1 MILFFDCNVYRG
13 VKMKDKTSVN
23 RKSNTGA
30 VERQTKVHDKEGD
43 IMAIATRDVVS
54 IPPSKS
60 IKDTAKVMMEHEFRR
75 LPITDPG
82 SGKLLGI
89 VTVMDILDFFGGGKK
104 FNIIEKKYEDNFL
117 AAINEPVKEIMT
129 RDLITLSNKA
139 SIAETIEAMLAN
151 QLGALPLVDADGKLA
166 GIVTERDI
174 ALSLAGVAGKDIVQ
188 DFMSPKVFTTTP
200 GTPLEGACK
209 IMVRN
214 GLRRIPIIGGEADI
228 SKAAKKLLG
237 ILTSTDV
244 IRFLN
249 AKELFDNL
257 NSNLA
262 SEVLEQTKISDI
274 MAKEPVTVEPTMSI
288 GDLCELFSEKNIGGV
303 PVVKDDE
310 VIGIITERDI
320 LNAVKR
326 Y

>member
-1 MILFFDCNVYRG
+1 
-13 VKMKDKTSVN
+13 MKDKTSIN

-30 VERQTKVHDKEGD
+30 VEHETKVHDREGD
-43 IMAIATRDVVS
+43 IMAIASKDVVS
-54 IPPSKS
+54 IPPTKS

-117 AAINEPVKEIMT
+117 AAINEPVREIMT
-129 RDLITLSNKA
+129 RDLITLSTKA
-139 SIAETIEAMLAN
+139 SIGETIETMMSH
-151 QLGALPLVDADGKLA
+151 QLGAIPLVDADYNLA
-166 GIVTERDI
+166 AIVTERDI
-174 ALSLAGVAGKDIVQ
+174 ALSLAGMAGKETVQ
-188 DFMSPKVFTTTP
+188 DYMSAKVFTTTP

-214 GLRRIPIIGGEADI
+214 GLRRIPVIGGEADI

-249 AKELFDNL
+249 AKELFDHL

-262 SEVLEQTKISDI
+262 TDVLKTNISEI
-274 MAKEPVTVEPTMSI
+274 MVKEPITIPPTTTI
-288 GDLCELFSEKNIGGV
+288 GELCEIFAERNIGGV
-303 PVVKDDE
+303 PVVKDDR
-310 VIGIITERDI
+310 VVGIITERDV
-320 LNAVKR
+320 LRAVKR
-326 Y
+326 I

>member
-1 MILFFDCNVYRG
+1 
-13 VKMKDKTSVN
+13 MKDKTSIN

-30 VERQTKVHDKEGD
+30 IERETKVHDKEGD
-43 IMAIATRDVVS
+43 IMAIASRDVIS

-60 IKDTAKVMMEHEFRR
+60 IKDTAKVMMEHHFRR
-75 LPITDPG
+75 LPISDPG

-104 FNIIEKKYEDNFL
+104 FNIIEKKYQDNFL
-117 AAINEPVKEIMT
+117 AAINEPIKEIMT
-129 RDLITLSNKA
+129 RDLITESNKS
-139 SIAETIEAMLAN
+139 SIGQTIETMLKY
-151 QLGALPLVDADGKLA
+151 QLGAIPIVDADEKLA

-174 ALSLAGVAGKDIVQ
+174 ALSLAGSVGKDTVQ
-188 DFMSPKVFTTTP
+188 DYMSTKVFTTTP

-214 GLRRIPIIGGEADI
+214 GLRRIPIVGGEADI

-244 IRFLN
+244 IRYLN
-249 AKELFDNL
+249 AKDLFTHL

-262 SEVLEQTKISDI
+262 SDVLETKISEI
-274 MAKEPVTVEPTMSI
+274 MVDEPIIVEPEMGI
-288 GDLCELFSEKNIGGV
+288 GDLCDLFEEKNIGGV
-303 PVVKDDE
+303 PVVSNGE
-310 VIGIITERDI
+310 VVGIITERDI

>member
-1 MILFFDCNVYRG
+1 
-13 VKMKDKTSVN
+13 MKDKTSVN

-30 VERQTKVHDKEGD
+30 VERETRVHDKEGD
-43 IMAIATRDVVS
+43 IMAIASREVIS

-82 SGKLLGI
+82 SGKILGI

-104 FNIIEKKYEDNFL
+104 FNIIEKKYQDNFL

-129 RDLITLSNKA
+129 RDIITLSNKA
-139 SIAETIEAMLAN
+139 SIAETIETMLSN
-151 QLGALPLVDADGKLA
+151 QLGAIPLVDADGKLA

-174 ALSLAGVAGKDIVQ
+174 ALSLAGVAGKDTVQ
-188 DFMSPKVFTTTP
+188 DYMSPKVFTTTP

-214 GLRRIPIIGGEADI
+214 GLRRIPIVGGEADI

-262 SEVLEQTKISDI
+262 TDVLEQTKISDI
-274 MAKEPVTVEPTMSI
+274 MAKDPITVEPTMTI
-288 GDLCELFSEKNIGGV
+288 GELCEVFADKNIGGV
-303 PVVKDDE
+303 PVVKDDN
-310 VIGIITERDI
+310 VLGIITERDI

>member
-1 MILFFDCNVYRG
+1 
-13 VKMKDKTSVN
+13 MKDKTAVN

-30 VERQTKVHDKEGD
+30 VEHESKVHDREGD
-43 IMAIATRDVVS
+43 IMTIASREVIS

-104 FNIIEKKYEDNFL
+104 FNIIEKKYADNFL

-129 RDLITLSNKA
+129 RDLITVSNKS
-139 SIAETIEAMLAN
+139 SIGETIEVMLSN
-151 QLGALPLVDADGKLA
+151 QLGAIPIVDNEQKLA
-166 GIVTERDI
+166 GIITERDI
-174 ALSLAGVAGKDIVQ
+174 ALSLAGSVGKDTVQ
-188 DFMSPKVFTTTP
+188 DYMSPKVFTTTP
-200 GTPLEGACK
+200 GTPLESACK

-214 GLRRIPIIGGEADI
+214 GLRRIPIVGGEADI
-228 SKAAKKLLG
+228 SKATKKLLG

-244 IRFLN
+244 IRYLN
-249 AKELFDNL
+249 AKDLFTHL

-262 SEVLEQTKISDI
+262 TEVLKTTISEI
-274 MAKEPVTVEPTMSI
+274 MAKDPITVEPTMKI
-288 GDLCELFSEKNIGGV
+288 GDLCELFAEKNIGGV
-303 PVVKDDE
+303 PVLKDND
-310 VIGIITERDI
+310 VVGIITERDI

>member
-1 MILFFDCNVYRG
+1 
-13 VKMKDKTSVN
+13 
-23 RKSNTGA
+23 
-30 VERQTKVHDKEGD
+30 
-43 IMAIATRDVVS
+43 
-54 IPPSKS
+54 
-60 IKDTAKVMMEHEFRR
+60 MEHEFRR

-129 RDLITLSNKA
+129 RDLITLSTKA
-139 SIAETIEAMLAN
+139 SIAETIDAMLSN
-151 QLGALPLVDADGKLA
+151 QLGAIPLIDADEKLA

-174 ALSLAGVAGKDIVQ
+174 ALSLAGMAGKDTVQ
-188 DFMSPKVFTTTP
+188 DYMSTKVFTTTP

-214 GLRRIPIIGGEADI
+214 SLRRIPIVGGEADI

-244 IRFLN
+244 IRYLN

-262 SEVLEQTKISDI
+262 TDVLKTVISDI
-274 MAKEPVTVEPTMSI
+274 MVKEPVTVEPTMTI
-288 GDLCELFSEKNIGGV
+288 GELCELFAEKNIGGV
-303 PVVKDDE
+303 PVVKDDK
-310 VIGIITERDI
+310 VMGIITERDI

>member
-1 MILFFDCNVYRG
+1 
-13 VKMKDKTSVN
+13 MKDKTSIN

-30 VERQTKVHDKEGD
+30 VEHETRVHDREGD
-43 IMAIATRDVVS
+43 IMAIASKDVIS

-82 SGKLLGI
+82 SGKVLGI

-104 FNIIEKKYEDNFL
+104 FNIIEKKYQDNFL
-117 AAINEPVKEIMT
+117 AAINEPVREIMS
-129 RDLITLSNKA
+129 RGVVTLSNKA
-139 SIAETIEAMLAN
+139 SIGETIEVMSSN
-151 QLGALPLVDADGKLA
+151 HVGAIPLVDNDNKLV

-174 ALSLAGVAGKDIVQ
+174 VLSLSGVISKETVGDY
-188 DFMSPKVFTTTP
+188 MSHKVFTTTP
-200 GTPLEGACK
+200 GTPLESACK

-228 SKAAKKLLG
+228 SKASKKLLG

-249 AKELFDNL
+249 AKELFDKL

-262 SEVLEQTKISDI
+262 TDVLKTQISDI
-274 MAKEPVTVEPTMSI
+274 MAKEPITVSQDMGI
-288 GDLCELFSEKNIGGV
+288 GDLCTLFAEKNIGGV

-320 LNAVKR
+320 LRAVKR

>member
-1 MILFFDCNVYRG
+1 
-13 VKMKDKTSVN
+13 MKDKTSIN

-30 VERQTKVHDKEGD
+30 IERETKVHDKEGD

-60 IKDTAKVMMEHEFRR
+60 IKDTAKIMMEHEFRR

-89 VTVMDILDFFGGGKK
+89 VTVMDIIDFFGGGKK

-117 AAINEPVKEIMT
+117 AAINEPVREIMT
-129 RDLITLSNKA
+129 RDVISLSSKA
-139 SIAETIEAMLAN
+139 SIAETIEVMLDN
-151 QLGALPLVDADGKLA
+151 QLGAIPLVDGDDKLA

-174 ALSLAGVAGKDIVQ
+174 ALSLAGVAGKETVQ
-188 DFMSPKVFTTTP
+188 DYMSPKVFNTTP

-214 GLRRIPIIGGEADI
+214 GLRRIPIVGGEADI

-262 SEVLEQTKISDI
+262 TDVLQTNVSEI
-274 MAKEPVTVEPTMSI
+274 MVKEPITIGPTMTI
-288 GDLCELFSEKNIGGV
+288 GELCELFAEKNIGGV
-303 PVVKDDE
+303 PIVKNDN
-310 VIGIITERDI
+310 VIGIITERDV

>member
-1 MILFFDCNVYRG
+1 
-13 VKMKDKTSVN
+13 MKDKTSIN

-30 VERQTKVHDKEGD
+30 VEHETKVHDREGD
-43 IMAIATRDVVS
+43 IMAIATKDVVS
-54 IPPSKS
+54 IPPTKS

-117 AAINEPVKEIMT
+117 AAINEPVREIMT
-129 RDLITLSNKA
+129 RDLITLSTKA
-139 SIAETIEAMLAN
+139 SIGETIETMMSH
-151 QLGALPLVDADGKLA
+151 QLGAIPLVDADYNLA
-166 GIVTERDI
+166 AIVTERDI
-174 ALSLAGVAGKDIVQ
+174 ALSLAGMAGKETVQ
-188 DFMSPKVFTTTP
+188 DYMSTKVFSTTP

-214 GLRRIPIIGGEADI
+214 GLRRIPVIGGEADI

-249 AKELFDNL
+249 AKELFDHL

-262 SEVLEQTKISDI
+262 TDVLKTNISEI
-274 MAKEPVTVEPTMSI
+274 MVKDPITIPPTTTI
-288 GDLCELFSEKNIGGV
+288 GELCELFAEKNIGGV
-303 PVVKDDE
+303 PVVKDDR
-310 VIGIITERDI
+310 VVGIITERDV
-320 LNAVKR
+320 LRAVKR
-326 Y
+326 V

>member
-1 MILFFDCNVYRG
+1 
-13 VKMKDKTSVN
+13 MKDKTSIN

-30 VERQTKVHDKEGD
+30 IERETKVHDKEGD

-60 IKDTAKVMMEHEFRR
+60 IKDTAKIMMEHEFRR

-117 AAINEPVKEIMT
+117 AAINEPVREIMT
-129 RDLITLSNKA
+129 RDLITLSTKA
-139 SIAETIEAMLAN
+139 SIGETIETMMSH
-151 QLGALPLVDADGKLA
+151 QLGAIPLVDADYNLA
-166 GIVTERDI
+166 AIVTERDI
-174 ALSLAGVAGKDIVQ
+174 ALSLAGMAGKETVQ
-188 DFMSPKVFTTTP
+188 DYMSAKVFTTTP

-214 GLRRIPIIGGEADI
+214 GLRRIPVIGGEADI

-249 AKELFDNL
+249 AKELFDHL

-262 SEVLEQTKISDI
+262 TDVLKTNISEI
-274 MAKEPVTVEPTMSI
+274 MVKEPITIPPTTTI
-288 GDLCELFSEKNIGGV
+288 GELCEIFAEKNIGGV
-303 PVVKDDE
+303 PVLKDDR
-310 VIGIITERDI
+310 VVGIITERDV
-320 LNAVKR
+320 LRAVKR
-326 Y
+326 I

>member
-1 MILFFDCNVYRG
+1 
-13 VKMKDKTSVN
+13 MKDKTSIN

-30 VERQTKVHDKEGD
+30 VERETKVHDKEGD
-43 IMAIATRDVVS
+43 IMAIASRDVIS
-54 IPPSKS
+54 IPPTKP

-117 AAINEPVKEIMT
+117 AAINEPIKEIMT

-139 SIAETIEAMLAN
+139 SIGETIKTMLDN
-151 QLGALPLVDADGKLA
+151 QLGAIPLVDADGKLA

-174 ALSLAGVAGKDIVQ
+174 ALSLAGMAGKETVQ
-188 DFMSPKVFTTTP
+188 DYMSPKVFNTTP
-200 GTPLEGACK
+200 GTPLGDACK

-214 GLRRIPIIGGEADI
+214 GLRRIPVIGGEADI

-237 ILTSTDV
+237 IITSTDV
-244 IRFLN
+244 IRYLN

-262 SEVLEQTKISDI
+262 TDVLKTTIADI
-274 MAKEPVTVEPTMSI
+274 MVKEPVTVEPTMTI
-288 GDLCELFSEKNIGGV
+288 GELCELFSEKNIGGV
-303 PVVKDDE
+303 PVVKDDK
-310 VIGIITERDI
+310 VMGIITERDI

-326 Y
+326 I

>member
-1 MILFFDCNVYRG
+1 
-13 VKMKDKTSVN
+13 MKDKTSIN

-30 VERQTKVHDKEGD
+30 VERETKIHDKEGD

-117 AAINEPVKEIMT
+117 AAINEPVREIMT
-129 RDLITLSNKA
+129 RDLITLSTKA
-139 SIAETIEAMLAN
+139 SIGETIETMMSH
-151 QLGALPLVDADGKLA
+151 QLGAIPLVDADYNLA
-166 GIVTERDI
+166 AIVTERDI
-174 ALSLAGVAGKDIVQ
+174 ALSLAGMAGKETVQ
-188 DFMSPKVFTTTP
+188 DYMSAKVFTTTP

-214 GLRRIPIIGGEADI
+214 GLRRIPVIGGEADI

-249 AKELFDNL
+249 AKELFDHL

-262 SEVLEQTKISDI
+262 TDVLKTNISEI
-274 MAKEPVTVEPTMSI
+274 MVKEPITIPPTTTI
-288 GDLCELFSEKNIGGV
+288 GELCEIFAEKNIGGV
-303 PVVKDDE
+303 PVLKDDR
-310 VIGIITERDI
+310 VVGIITERDV
-320 LNAVKR
+320 LRAVKR
-326 Y
+326 I

>member
-1 MILFFDCNVYRG
+1 
-13 VKMKDKTSVN
+13 MKDKTSIN

-30 VERQTKVHDKEGD
+30 VEHETKVHDREGD
-43 IMAIATRDVVS
+43 IMAMATKDVVS
-54 IPPSKS
+54 IPPTKS

-129 RDLITLSNKA
+129 RDLITLSHKA
-139 SIAETIEAMLAN
+139 SIGETIKTMLDN
-151 QLGALPLVDADGKLA
+151 QLGAIPLIDADGKLA

-174 ALSLAGVAGKDIVQ
+174 ALSLAGMAGKETVQ
-188 DFMSPKVFTTTP
+188 DYMSPKVFTTTP
-200 GTPLEGACK
+200 GTPLESACK

-214 GLRRIPIIGGEADI
+214 GLRRIPIVGGEADI

-244 IRFLN
+244 IKFLN
-249 AKELFDNL
+249 AKELFDHL

-262 SEVLEQTKISDI
+262 TDVLKTNVSEI
-274 MAKEPVTVEPTMSI
+274 MAKEPITVEPSLTI
-288 GDLCELFSEKNIGGV
+288 GELCELFAEKNIGGV
-303 PVVKDDE
+303 PIVKDDE
-310 VIGIITERDI
+310 VVGIITERDI

-326 Y
+326 L

>member
-1 MILFFDCNVYRG
+1 
-13 VKMKDKTSVN
+13 
-23 RKSNTGA
+23 
-30 VERQTKVHDKEGD
+30 
-43 IMAIATRDVVS
+43 MAIGTRDVVS

-139 SIAETIEAMLAN
+139 SIAETIETMLSN
-151 QLGALPLVDADGKLA
+151 QLGAIPLIDGDEKLA

-174 ALSLAGVAGKDIVQ
+174 ALSLAGIAGKETVQ
-188 DFMSPKVFTTTP
+188 DYMSPKVFNTTP

-214 GLRRIPIIGGEADI
+214 GLRRIPIVGGEADI

-249 AKELFDNL
+249 AKELFDHL

-262 SEVLEQTKISDI
+262 TDVLKTVVSDI
-274 MAKEPVTVEPTMSI
+274 MVENPITVEPTMTI
-288 GDLCELFSEKNIGGV
+288 GELCELFAEKNIGGV

-310 VIGIITERDI
+310 IIGIITERDV

>member
-1 MILFFDCNVYRG
+1 
-13 VKMKDKTSVN
+13 MKDKTSIN

-30 VERQTKVHDKEGD
+30 IEHETKVHDREGD

-60 IKDTAKVMMEHEFRR
+60 IKDTAKIMMEHEFRR

-117 AAINEPVKEIMT
+117 AAINEPVREIMT
-129 RDLITLSNKA
+129 RDVISLSSKA
-139 SIAETIEAMLAN
+139 SIAETIEVMLAN
-151 QLGALPLVDADGKLA
+151 QLGAIPLVDGDEKLA

-174 ALSLAGVAGKDIVQ
+174 ALSLAGVAGKETVQ
-188 DFMSPKVFTTTP
+188 DYMSPKVFNTTP
-200 GTPLEGACK
+200 GTPLESACK

-262 SEVLEQTKISDI
+262 TDVLKTNVSEI
-274 MAKEPVTVEPTMSI
+274 MVKEPITIEPTMTI
-288 GDLCELFSEKNIGGV
+288 GELCELFAEKNIGGV
-303 PVVKDDE
+303 PIVKNDN
-310 VIGIITERDI
+310 VIGIITERDV

>member
-1 MILFFDCNVYRG
+1 
-13 VKMKDKTSVN
+13 MKDKTSIN

-30 VERQTKVHDKEGD
+30 VERETKVHDKEGD

-104 FNIIEKKYEDNFL
+104 FDIIEKKYQDNFL

-129 RDLITLSNKA
+129 RDLITVSKKA
-139 SIAETIEAMLAN
+139 SIGETLEVMLGN
-151 QLGALPLVDADGKLA
+151 QLGAIPIVDGDELA

-188 DFMSPKVFTTTP
+188 DYMSPKVFTTTP
-200 GTPLEGACK
+200 GTSLGDACK

-214 GLRRIPIIGGEADI
+214 GLRRIPIVGGEADI

-244 IRFLN
+244 IRYIN

-262 SEVLEQTKISDI
+262 SDVLEKTKISDI
-274 MAKEPVTVEPTMSI
+274 MAKDPITVESTMTI
-288 GDLCELFSEKNIGGV
+288 GELCELFSEENIGGV
-303 PVVKDDE
+303 PVVKGDD
-310 VIGIITERDI
+310 VIGIITERDV